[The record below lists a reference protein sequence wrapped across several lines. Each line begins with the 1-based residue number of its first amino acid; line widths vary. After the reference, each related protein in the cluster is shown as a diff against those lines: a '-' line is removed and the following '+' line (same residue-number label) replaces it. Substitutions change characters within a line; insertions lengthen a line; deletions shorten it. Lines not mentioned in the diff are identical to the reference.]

1 LGSTAPADSEA
12 IAVEV
17 RVRKSVSR
25 DAAKQM
31 RVGVMRRT
39 VWVVVMGLL
48 VLAVVAQS
56 VALVERRPADEFNEF
71 QIQPDGR
78 VVKIRSVPFPPRFIG
93 PMPQIESS
101 RQRAQSNKKSRPQ
114 PDDNVVVWTGKVE
127 SRPLPYS
134 AAYDDAT
141 DRATNLLMHELDLAN
156 VPSREYVR
164 KRVVANYTE
173 NKGPTVE
180 DIGETFIVKYDLELT
195 REMWRELAQ
204 FERATRVQERMGGLA
219 RTIAIITVLL
229 GCIAGYIRLDEYT
242 KGYYTGRLRALTLA
256 LAVVASVGI
265 AHI

>member
-1 LGSTAPADSEA
+1 
-12 IAVEV
+12 
-17 RVRKSVSR
+17 
-25 DAAKQM
+25 
-31 RVGVMRRT
+31 MRRT

-56 VALVERRPADEFNEF
+56 VALVERRSSDEFNEI

-78 VVKIRSVPFPPRFIG
+78 TISIRSMPPRFG
-93 PMPQIESS
+93 VPTPPWESA
-101 RQRAQSNKKSRPQ
+101 RKKATANKKDRAQA
-114 PDDNVVVWTGKVE
+114 DDRTVVWSKKVE

-141 DRATNLLMHELDLAN
+141 DKATNILTHELELSHT
-156 VPSREYVR
+156 PSRDYVR
-164 KRVVANYTE
+164 KRLVANYSE
-173 NKGPTVE
+173 DKGPTIE
-180 DIGETFIVKYDLELT
+180 GIGDTFIVKYDLELT

-219 RTIAIITVLL
+219 RVFGILTVLL

-256 LAVVASVGI
+256 LAVVASVSI
-265 AHI
+265 ANI